1 GAKIGNRSL
10 PEVDAEIEYPLLKI
24 GAKGDLVV
32 WAQERL
38 VTAGQEIEVNGLF
51 NRTMRRAVRA
61 FQEAQGMAGDGQLGT
76 ETWATLMNYAP
87 TAVDWGATTSP
98 ASSLMSGPL
107 AATPRAPLSAT
118 LPPVRNELSA

>member
-1 GAKIGNRSL
+1 AVNA
-10 PEVDAEIEYPLLKI
+10 EVEYPLLKI

-38 VTAGQEIEVNGLF
+38 VTSGEAIEVNGIF

-61 FQEAQGMAGDGQLGT
+61 FQEAHGLPGDGQLGN
-76 ETWATLMNYAP
+76 ETWVQLMNYAP
-87 TAVDWGATTSP
+87 TRVNWGAVAST

-107 AATPRAPLSAT
+107 FTTASKPRSAT
-118 LPPVRNELSA
+118 LPMVRDELAGGR